1 MLIEIYLRMI
11 VEVIKFQYYS
21 LSLHPNYIVTIFNWA
36 LSNWPKMVGLKFRKL
51 SMSNG
56 KAFFSVPDLQS
67 VQVVGFF
74 LTFWTVLK
82 RKPKLCRIV
91 EMSLTLF

>member
-1 MLIEIYLRMI
+1 MLIKINLRII

-56 KAFFSVPDLQS
+56 KAFFFSSRLAVSPSDWHLS
-67 VQVVGFF
+67 DI
-74 LTFWTVLK
+74 LD
-82 RKPKLCRIV
+82 
-91 EMSLTLF
+91 SLDEKI